1 MKVYV
6 AEEAGF
12 CFGVKRALEL
22 LERLHET
29 GQNIQVY
36 GQLIHNRGVLKNL
49 QDRGI
54 GYIEALADFTPGST
68 LVIRTHGIPRDTETE
83 LKREGIPYLDAT
95 CPFVRKIHR
104 VIEDMDRPET
114 QVIIVGDKQHPEVIA
129 ARSYASQA
137 LVIDSVKEAQALP
150 VRQFHTISVVAQ
162 TTLNFD
168 HFKEIVAA
176 LLEKAEKIE
185 VFNTI
190 CGATR
195 ERQDAIK
202 RLAPRVDFVLVIGD
216 KGSSNTRKLFEV
228 AREQNPHT
236 FLIEGRADLDDADFL
251 KRVGRFRSVGITAGA
266 STPPAEVD
274 RVKEFLKK
282 LKIEN
287 REKEMKYGRRKR
299 KSQC

>member
-6 AEEAGF
+6 ADEAGF

-49 QDRGI
+49 QARGI
-54 GYIEALADFTPGST
+54 GTIGALTDFTPGST
-68 LVIRTHGIPRDTETE
+68 LVIRTHGLPREAETD
-83 LKREGIPYLDAT
+83 LKNEGIAYLDAT
-95 CPFVRKIHR
+95 CPFVKKIHR
-104 VIEDMDRPET
+104 VIESIDRPGN
-114 QVIIVGDKQHPEVIA
+114 QVIIVGDKQHPEVMA
-129 ARSYASQA
+129 AQSYATGA
-137 LVIDSVKEAQALP
+137 LVIDSLKEAQALP
-150 VRQFHTISVVAQ
+150 ARTFHTISVVAQ

-195 ERQDAIK
+195 ERQEAIK

-216 KGSSNTRKLFEV
+216 KASSNTRKLFEV
-228 AREQNPHT
+228 AREKNPHT
-236 FLIEGRADLDDADFL
+236 FLIEGRGDLDDTGFL
-251 KRVGRFRSVGITAGA
+251 KKIGHFRSVGITAGA
-266 STPPAEVD
+266 STPPEEVA

-282 LKIEN
+282 FNIEN
-287 REKEMKYGRRKR
+287 REKELKYGRRKR
-299 KSQC
+299 KPQH